1 MTIVSDQVKAILL
14 PSSIILGERPRFTVS
29 WLRRNLKVYLNV
41 KILFLGEGR
50 MGWEFNSHDFITFYN
65 DNGIKRQL
73 FALYTPYYNR
83 VCERKNITTLDMVR
97 RFFNKSSLQKTL
109 YPEFVVWSTYV
120 LNWSPSSVLTRTPKE
135 DWSGIK
141 LIVHYFKV
149 FGYIGYTHMTYHKR
163 TKLDDKG
170 EKCICLVLVISL
182 RVINYMTLSQRSCS
196 LVKMLYLQTWILVL
210 EFTKGEAENR
220 IHFLWRR

>member
-1 MTIVSDQVKAILL
+1 
-14 PSSIILGERPRFTVS
+14 
-29 WLRRNLKVYLNV
+29 
-41 KILFLGEGR
+41 

-83 VCERKNITTLDMVR
+83 VCERKNVTTLDMVR

-170 EKCICLVLVISL
+170 EKCILLGISDKSKG
-182 RVINYMTLSQRSCS
+182 Y
-196 LVKMLYLQTWILVL
+196 KLYDLI
-210 EFTKGEAENR
+210 TKKLLISKDVVFANMNFGLR
-220 IHFLWRR
+220 IH